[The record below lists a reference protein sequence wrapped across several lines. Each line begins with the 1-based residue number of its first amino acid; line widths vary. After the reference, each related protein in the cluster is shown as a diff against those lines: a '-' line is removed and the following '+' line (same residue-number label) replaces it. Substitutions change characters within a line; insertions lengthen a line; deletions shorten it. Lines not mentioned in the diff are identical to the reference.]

1 MRHAAEA
8 GQSAIIGHIKQA
20 EIGNSMSALANQAF
34 AKMNGIGN
42 EIVVV
47 DLRDRPATVSAEEAR
62 AVASPGGVAYDQMMV
77 LQPPRLSGTEAF
89 IRIYNSDGSEVGA
102 CGNGM
107 RCVVRRLFEK
117 TGQTAATFETRAG
130 LLNCWQGPAA
140 DLYTVDMGP
149 PKFGWQDIP
158 LAEEFRDTRYIELQV
173 GPIDAPLLH
182 SPSAVNMGNPHA
194 IFWVDDVN
202 AYDLAR
208 FGPLLENHPIF
219 PERANITLAHIVDR
233 DHITIRT
240 WERGAGL
247 TKACGSAACA
257 TAVAAGRLKRAN
269 RVVQVALPGG
279 ELSIEWRE
287 RDDHVM
293 MTGTATFE
301 YEGKFDPA
309 LFATVA

>member
-1 MRHAAEA
+1 
-8 GQSAIIGHIKQA
+8 
-20 EIGNSMSALANQAF
+20 MSALANHSF

-47 DLRDRPATVSAEEAR
+47 DLRDRPGPVTADDAC
-62 AVASPGGVAYDQMMV
+62 AVASPKGVHYDQLMV

-89 IRIYNSDGSEVGA
+89 IRIYNSDGSEAGA

-107 RCVVRRLFEK
+107 RCVARRVFEAS
-117 TGQTAATFETRAG
+117 GQNAATFETSAG
-130 LLNCWQGPAA
+130 LLNCWQGPTV
-140 DLYTVDMGP
+140 DLYTVDMGV

-158 LAEEFRDTRYIELQV
+158 LAEEFRDTRGIELQI
-173 GPIDAPLLH
+173 GPIDAPILH
-182 SPSAVNMGNPHA
+182 TPSVVSMGNPHA
-194 IFWVDDVN
+194 IFWVDDVE
-202 AYDLAR
+202 AYDLGR

-257 TAVAAGRLKRAN
+257 AAVAAARLKRAS
-269 RVVQVALPGG
+269 RTVQIALPGG
-279 ELSIEWRE
+279 DLAIEWRD
-287 RDDHVM
+287 RDDHVL
-293 MTGTATFE
+293 MTGPAVFE
-301 YEGKFDPA
+301 YEGQFDPA
-309 LFATVA
+309 LFVSVV